1 MNVLNVLLVWLAN
14 VLKLCVT
21 ILVAPVIIAIMMRFM
36 FHILCIPIC
45 KLLYFKVLFCFFLR
59 DIPVSFIIIII
70 IIIIS
75 SSSSSSSSNSSSSKQ
90 RGGLTT

>member
-1 MNVLNVLLVWLAN
+1 VNVLNVLLVWLPN

-36 FHILCIPIC
+36 FHILCIPMC
-45 KLLYFKVLFCFFLR
+45 KLLYFRLFSASFLR

-70 IIIIS
+70 LLLLLVVVVV
-75 SSSSSSSSNSSSSKQ
+75 NSVEA
-90 RGGLTT
+90 